1 MALEWSGVTF
11 LVPTWPF
18 EAFLAKQF
26 KDWNLNVCQYPEGRM
41 LLCTRVCFFVFSLSL
56 SLYLCMSSC
65 LLLFLNEYTF
75 IVAEKKKNINNKA
88 WNLTHEATSIIK
100 SFIDW
105 VFFFIGRFH
114 WILHGHLI
122 NIICEALKHDK
133 NII

>member
-1 MALEWSGVTF
+1 MFVNILRRGCSYVLGFVS
-11 LVPTWPF
+11 
-18 EAFLAKQF
+18 
-26 KDWNLNVCQYPEGRM
+26 
-41 LLCTRVCFFVFSLSL
+41 LCSLSL
-56 SLYLCMSSC
+56 SLSLCMSSC

-105 VFFFIGRFH
+105 FFFFIGRFH